1 MNLRILLRTWIVCL
15 FALLPLLALLLV
27 PQLMRSRAGSEQLL
41 FLGTGLLLVLLT
53 VAFVAAPVPSSVAA
67 PEAGVWDRRTSMR
80 TAAAVWRKRPGRASG
95 ALLAGIAVYALG
107 QTVGY
112 GVGVIVPYI
121 EDNPAHLSDPTQS
134 PWILHYPA
142 YALQAV
148 VLYLITAFAVAVYAA
163 LLRAAA
169 PATALSAAASAP

>member
-1 MNLRILLRTWIVCL
+1 MKLHILLRTWLVCL
-15 FALLPLLALLLV
+15 FACIPLLALLLV

-41 FLGTGLLLVLLT
+41 LLGTGLLLVLVT
-53 VAFVAAPVPSSVAA
+53 AAFIVAPVLSSVAA
-67 PEAGVWDRRTSMR
+67 PGSARWARRTSMR
-80 TAAAVWRKRPGRASG
+80 TAAEVWRTRTGRAAA
-95 ALLAGIAVYALG
+95 ALIAGIAVYALG

-121 EDNPAHLSDPTQS
+121 EDNPAHATDPTQS

-148 VLYLITAFAVAVYAA
+148 VLYVATTLAVAVYAT
-163 LLRAAA
+163 LLR
-169 PATALSAAASAP
+169 TADQARVAASV